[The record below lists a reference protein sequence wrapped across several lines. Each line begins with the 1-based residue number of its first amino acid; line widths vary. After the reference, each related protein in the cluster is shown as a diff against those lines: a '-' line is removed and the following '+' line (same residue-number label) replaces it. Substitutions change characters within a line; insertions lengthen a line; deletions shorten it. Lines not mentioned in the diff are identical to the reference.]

1 MATGVPPGVSKAFL
15 EKQAEIQRKLEAD
28 VTEIKK
34 IEAEYTKVF
43 SAKQSLVEKKSE
55 NEMVLQEFNLMGD
68 DAAVYKLVGP
78 ILAKQDVAESKTNVE
93 KRIEYITKEIERMDK
108 LEQDFQSKVEERRNN
123 IQKLQEDMR
132 REIMKEQQNLAAQQ
146 QKAGGA
152 AQ

>member
-1 MATGVPPGVSKAFL
+1 M
-15 EKQAEIQRKLEAD
+15 EIQRKLETD

-34 IEAEYTKVF
+34 IEAEYTKVY

-55 NEMVLQEFNLMGD
+55 NEMVLAEFNLMSA

-78 ILAKQDVAESKTNVE
+78 VLAKQDVGESKTNVE

-108 LEQDFQSKVEERRNN
+108 LEQDFQSKVEERRAN

-132 REIMKEQQNLAAQQ
+132 REIMKEQQNLAAQ
-146 QKAGGA
+146 
-152 AQ
+152 